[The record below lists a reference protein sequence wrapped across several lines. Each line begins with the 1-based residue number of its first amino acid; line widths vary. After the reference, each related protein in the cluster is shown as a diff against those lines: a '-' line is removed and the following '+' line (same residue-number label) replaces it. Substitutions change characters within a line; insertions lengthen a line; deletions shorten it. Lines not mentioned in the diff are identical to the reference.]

1 MVEGLSMIKKL
12 GHAAALGLLLVGCA
26 PDEVEQPSTPEP
38 AQETELLPATM
49 VQAGQGEAI
58 RFPLHATTSLAGADT
73 NSAKM
78 SFFELVIDAKSAG
91 APPHTHT
98 HEDEFFY
105 VREGQITFMAEGERQ
120 SLSAG
125 GFVMLPRGSLH
136 AFWNDGE
143 SEAILL
149 CGTSDGKFGDFFDA
163 VAVAARE
170 ANARTPADLGPI
182 LGAIAAERGIFI
194 DMSKVP
200 ADVAAL
206 YGLPPVMKSP

>member
-1 MVEGLSMIKKL
+1 MIQF
-12 GHAAALGLLLVGCA
+12 LLLVTLSVTSFA
-26 PDEVEQPSTPEP
+26 VNLIDIFLF
-38 AQETELLPATM
+38 LLL
-49 VQAGQGEAI
+49 I
-58 RFPLHATTSLAGADT
+58 KFLK
-73 NSAKM
+73 NSRRN
-78 SFFELVIDAKSAG
+78 G
-91 APPHTHT
+91 HTY
-98 HEDEFFY
+98 EDEFFY

-136 AFWNDGE
+136 AFWNDGD

-149 CGTSDGKFGDFFDA
+149 CGTSDGKFGDFFDV

-170 ANARTPADLGPI
+170 ANARTPGELGPI

-206 YGLPPVMKSP
+206 YGLPPGMEGP